1 MKVGKG
7 EKTIALMATLAIIAL
22 ACTGVVSATDT
33 ETAMS
38 EVIDLMWLFI
48 PLIFVFALL
57 GGLMGMMTGVFAFG
71 GKR

>member
-1 MKVGKG
+1 MKLGKG
-7 EKTIALMATLAIIAL
+7 EKAVAVMAALGVLTLAL
-22 ACTGVVSATDT
+22 AGVVSATDT

-71 GKR
+71 RR